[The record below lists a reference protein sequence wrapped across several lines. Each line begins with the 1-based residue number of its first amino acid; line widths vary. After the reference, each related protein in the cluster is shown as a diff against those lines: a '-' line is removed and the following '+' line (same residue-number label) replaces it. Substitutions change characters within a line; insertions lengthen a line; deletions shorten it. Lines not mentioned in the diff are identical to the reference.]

1 VESISNSHKVI
12 VFKKKRRK
20 QYKKSFG
27 FRTSLTQCRV
37 TKIVHHLNDG
47 LLNTAIAL

>member
-1 VESISNSHKVI
+1 MSDSEKVI

-27 FRTSLTQCRV
+27 AKSPMTYCRITRIIHDLLPDV
-37 TKIVHHLNDG
+37 TTKAVNLQ
-47 LLNTAIAL
+47 